1 MFDNRLI
8 ANDWLIGMKQETL
21 GKMEK
26 EKYSFFFFPN
36 SQFPIPNSQFPI
48 PNSQFPIPNSQFN
61 VL

>member
-48 PNSQFPIPNSQFN
+48 PNSQFN